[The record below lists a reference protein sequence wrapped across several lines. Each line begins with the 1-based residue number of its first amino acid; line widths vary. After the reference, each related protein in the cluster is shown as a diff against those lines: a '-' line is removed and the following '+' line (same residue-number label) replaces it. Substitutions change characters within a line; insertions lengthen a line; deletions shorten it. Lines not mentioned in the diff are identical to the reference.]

1 MVVSEEQPPAVEGDA
16 AASKKAAKKAAKA
29 AEKQQKKAEHKAA
42 SGQVQQEASEPDV
55 SEGRY
60 GQLKLIQ
67 SSGEHRDRVYTDVKD
82 LTVKL
87 NGQSVWVR
95 ARLQTS
101 RAKGKQCFAVL
112 RQSSSTVQL
121 LVSVSEERAVSK
133 QMVKFTGNITKESI
147 IDVYATVVKT
157 ATPIESCTV
166 RDVELV
172 AAQLWLV
179 SPARA
184 QLPLQIEDAARP
196 EKSDDPEALK
206 IRVNQDTR
214 LDNRVLDLRT
224 PANQAIFRLEAGVC
238 KLFRDLLTQRG
249 FVEIHTPKII
259 SAASEGGANVF
270 TVSYFKS
277 SAYLAQSPQLYKQ
290 MAIAADFDKVFTV
303 GAVFRAEDSNTHRHL
318 TEFVGLDLEMSFKH
332 HYHEVLYTIAGTLTD
347 MFRGLRDQF
356 AAEIATVGQ
365 QYRVEPFKFLDPP
378 LRLEFPQAI
387 QMLKEAGVTVGEE
400 DDLSTPDEKLLG
412 RLVRAKYDTDFY
424 ILDKY
429 PLAVRPFYTMPD
441 PNNPKVSNSYDM
453 FMRGEEI
460 LSGAQRIHDPEFL
473 TERAKHHGIDIS
485 KIAAY
490 IESFRLGCPPH
501 AGGGIGMERVVM
513 LYLGLD
519 NIRKTSMFPR
529 DPKRVTP

>member
-1 MVVSEEQPPAVEGDA
+1 MFVLRIYCTSFTLFSHSNSVLLFHKETVNQSKMVVSEEQPPVVEGDA

-42 SGQVQQEASEPDV
+42 SNQPQPEAPETDV
-55 SEGRY
+55 SVGRY
-60 GQLKLIQ
+60 GVLKMIQ
-67 SSGEHRDRVYTDVKD
+67 STGENRDRVYTDVKD
-82 LTVKL
+82 LNVKL
-87 NGQSVWVR
+87 NGQNVWVR

-121 LVSVSEERAVSK
+121 LI
-133 QMVKFTGNITKESI
+133 M
-147 IDVYATVVKT
+147 
-157 ATPIESCTV
+157 
-166 RDVELV
+166 RDVEL
-172 AAQLWLV
+172 AAAEIWLV
-179 SPARA
+179 SAART

-196 EKSDDPEALK
+196 EKNDDPEALR

-224 PANQAIFRLEAGVC
+224 PANQAIFRIEAGVC
-238 KLFRDLLTQRG
+238 RLFRDILTKQG

-332 HYHEVLYTIAGTLTD
+332 HYHEVLDTIAGSLTQL
-347 MFRGLRDQF
+347 FRSLAQEY
-356 AAEIATVGQ
+356 ASEIATVGQ
-365 QYRVEPFKFLDPP
+365 QYRVEPFKFLEPP
-378 LRLEFPQAI
+378 LVLQFPQAI
-387 QMLKEAGVTVGEE
+387 QMLREAGVTIGDE

-424 ILDKY
+424 VLDKY

-441 PNNPKVSNSYDM
+441 ADNPKVSNSYDM